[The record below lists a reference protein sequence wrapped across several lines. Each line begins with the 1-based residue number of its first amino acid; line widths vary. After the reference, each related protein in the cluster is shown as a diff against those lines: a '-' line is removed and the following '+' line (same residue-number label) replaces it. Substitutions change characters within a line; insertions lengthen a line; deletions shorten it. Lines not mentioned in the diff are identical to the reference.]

1 MLKRFGDGAII
12 LQVVLTSAQAHWTP
26 QHADAS
32 VRDAVAVHGLACWFD
47 VEFNGS
53 TDQRTL
59 TTSPDQPRT
68 HWYQTILPL
77 KEPLVVNNG
86 ARIGGHLTMTK
97 NRRRSYDIQFELV
110 RAASCEFALLQPVV
124 LTSIARSE
132 TGG

>member
-1 MLKRFGDGAII
+1 MT
-12 LQVVLTSAQAHWTP
+12 LTPAHAHWTP
-26 QHADAS
+26 QHADTTMS
-32 VRDAVAVHGLACWFD
+32 DAVAVHGLACWFD

-86 ARIGGHLTMTK
+86 ASIGGHLTMTK
-97 NRRRSYDIQFELV
+97 NRRRSYDVHFELV
-110 RAASCEFALLQPVV
+110 RAASCEFGLSQYVV
-124 LTSIARSE
+124 LTSIALSE
-132 TGG
+132 TGR